1 MNPENRASLV
11 SNLFDMLNTIEPKAK
26 DRLEFAFDVF
36 YANIGELSQRQLK
49 ELKLRLKDVTEEIDS
64 YID

>member
-1 MNPENRASLV
+1 
-11 SNLFDMLNTIEPKAK
+11 MLSAIEPKAK
-26 DRLEFAFDVF
+26 DRLEFTFDLF